1 MGEKKAF
8 GYALL
13 GVILIFLLNHF
24 WLFDFLGSL
33 NTSYFVV
40 VIALNLVVMTLLA
53 NATYYTSRVHID
65 DMYVSIAFY
74 SFILITDFILAL
86 IFIFHGEL
94 YWSEQFIAMGK
105 LFFVF
110 GVLSLKWKKIL
121 MGLYNSIPKMI
132 LVSFMVLFVQ
142 IAGVF
147 SFSKL
152 GEPFLFIINSMTTLL
167 LVLLVYELILDEL
180 DENMDAFIFGFTM
193 LLVAQL
199 LSTLGDNSL
208 NMQIQS
214 LILQCMGLV
223 VFFYYV
229 NKNNFI
235 IPEREQYRLQ
245 RQFNLYAMNLKKI
258 IDKKT
263 LQLRDINQ
271 KFIDELEYA
280 KKIQQSLLPAHQ
292 LKYRN
297 VNFISGYFPCERLSG
312 DFFDIYRLDDD
323 HVSLYLLDVSG
334 HGISAALMTMF
345 SNNFLK
351 SNDENQLLFRG
362 LKPDRSLNYFYEQFN
377 AMNFPDEMHLVA
389 FYATLDLN
397 TRILTYCTGG
407 LNCSPIRF
415 KKNGNYE
422 FLDKSEGFTICKLSA
437 FITPKYKSETI
448 KLDKG
453 DRLLFFTDGM
463 VDNDKNSTFDTDSLI
478 TLILNSRHLTLA
490 ELNDAIVKV
499 IHPQRDILND
509 DITYILME
517 L

>member
-1 MGEKKAF
+1 MGQKKEF

-13 GVILIFLLNHF
+13 GVLLVFLLNHF
-24 WLFDFLGSL
+24 WLFDFLGPL
-33 NTSYFVV
+33 NKSYFIMMVL
-40 VIALNLVVMTLLA
+40 INLVVMTLLA

-65 DMYVSIAFY
+65 DMYVSISFY
-74 SFILITDFILAL
+74 SFILITDYIFAL
-86 IFIFHGEL
+86 TFIFQGEIQ
-94 YWSEQFIAMGK
+94 WSEQFIAMGK

-121 MGLYNSIPKMI
+121 MGLYNSVYKMI
-132 LVSFMVLFVQ
+132 LVSIWVLFVQ
-142 IAGVF
+142 IGLVF
-147 SFSKL
+147 SFSKI
-152 GEPFLFIINSMTTLL
+152 GEPFLFLINSMTTLF
-167 LVLLVYELILDEL
+167 LVLLVYELILDEV
-180 DENMDAFIFGFTM
+180 DENQDAFLFGFTM
-193 LLVAQL
+193 LLIAQL
-199 LSTLGDNSL
+199 LSTLGDNSV

-214 LILQCMGLV
+214 LILQAVGLV
-223 VFFYYV
+223 LFFYHV
-229 NKNNFI
+229 NKNNFV

-323 HVSLYLLDVSG
+323 RVSLYLLDVAG

-362 LKPDRSLNYFYEQFN
+362 LKPDRSLKYFYDQFN

-397 TRILTYCTGG
+397 TRILTYCSGG

-415 KKNGNYE
+415 SKNGKFEY
-422 FLDKSEGFTICKLSA
+422 LDRSEGFTICKLSE
-437 FITPKYKSETI
+437 FTPRKAPN
-448 KLDKG
+448 
-453 DRLLFFTDGM
+453 R
-463 VDNDKNSTFDTDSLI
+463 
-478 TLILNSRHLTLA
+478 
-490 ELNDAIVKV
+490 
-499 IHPQRDILND
+499 
-509 DITYILME
+509 
-517 L
+517 

>member
-1 MGEKKAF
+1 
-8 GYALL
+8 
-13 GVILIFLLNHF
+13 
-24 WLFDFLGSL
+24 
-33 NTSYFVV
+33 
-40 VIALNLVVMTLLA
+40 
-53 NATYYTSRVHID
+53 
-65 DMYVSIAFY
+65 
-74 SFILITDFILAL
+74 
-86 IFIFHGEL
+86 
-94 YWSEQFIAMGK
+94 
-105 LFFVF
+105 
-110 GVLSLKWKKIL
+110 
-121 MGLYNSIPKMI
+121 
-132 LVSFMVLFVQ
+132 
-142 IAGVF
+142 
-147 SFSKL
+147 
-152 GEPFLFIINSMTTLL
+152 
-167 LVLLVYELILDEL
+167 
-180 DENMDAFIFGFTM
+180 
-193 LLVAQL
+193 
-199 LSTLGDNSL
+199 
-208 NMQIQS
+208 
-214 LILQCMGLV
+214 MGLV
-223 VFFYYV
+223 LFFYHV
-229 NKNNFI
+229 NKNNFV

-323 HVSLYLLDVSG
+323 RVSLYLLDVAG

-362 LKPDRSLNYFYEQFN
+362 LKPDRSLKYFYDQFN

-397 TRILTYCTGG
+397 TRILTYCSGG

-415 KKNGNYE
+415 SKNGKFEY
-422 FLDKSEGFTICKLSA
+422 LDRSEGFTICKLSE
-437 FITPKYKSETI
+437 FITPEFKSESI

-463 VDNDKNSTFDTDSLI
+463 VDNEKNSTFDNDSLI
-478 TLILNSRHLTLA
+478 QLILNSRHLTLA
-490 ELNDAIVKV
+490 ELNEVIVKV
-499 IHPQRDILND
+499 INPQKDLLND

>member
-1 MGEKKAF
+1 MGQKKEF

-13 GVILIFLLNHF
+13 GVVLILLLNHF
-24 WLFDFLGSL
+24 WLFDFLGPL
-33 NTSYFVV
+33 NESYFIM

-86 IFIFHGEL
+86 LFISQGEIA
-94 YWSEQFIAMGK
+94 WSEQFIAMGK

-121 MGLYNSIPKMI
+121 MSLYNSIYKMI
-132 LVSFMVLFVQ
+132 FVSFMVLFLQ
-142 IAGVF
+142 IAMVF
-147 SFSKL
+147 SFSKM
-152 GEPFLFIINSMTTLL
+152 GEPFLFLINSITTLL
-167 LVLLVYELILDEL
+167 LVLLVYELILDEV
-180 DENMDAFIFGFTM
+180 DENLDAFLFGFTM
-193 LLVAQL
+193 LLIAQL
-199 LSTLGDNSL
+199 LSTLGDNST
-208 NMQIQS
+208 NMHIQS
-214 LILQCMGLV
+214 LILQGVGLV
-223 VFFYYV
+223 LFFYHV
-229 NKNNFI
+229 NKNNFV

-323 HVSLYLLDVSG
+323 HVSLYLLDVAG

-397 TRILTYCTGG
+397 TRILTYCSGG

-415 KKNGNYE
+415 KKNGKYE
-422 FLDKSEGFTICKLSA
+422 YLDRSEGFTICKLSE
-437 FITPKYKSETI
+437 FITPVFKSESI

-463 VDNDKNSTFDTDSLI
+463 VDNDKNSTFDTESLI
-478 TLILNSRHLTLA
+478 QLILNSRHLTLA
-490 ELNDAIVKV
+490 ELNDVIVKV
-499 IHPQRDILND
+499 INPQKDLLND